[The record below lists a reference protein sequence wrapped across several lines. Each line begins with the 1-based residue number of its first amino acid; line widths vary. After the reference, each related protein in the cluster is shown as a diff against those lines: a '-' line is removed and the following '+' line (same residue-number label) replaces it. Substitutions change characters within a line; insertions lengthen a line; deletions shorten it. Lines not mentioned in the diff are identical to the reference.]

1 MIDRIKKYVREVW
14 VEMRKVAWPTIPELK
29 NSTGVVIVMVALIL
43 VFIGIIDRILTL
55 LVAQILG

>member
-1 MIDRIKKYVREVW
+1 MFDKIKKYVREVW

-29 NSTGVVIVMVALIL
+29 NSTSVVIVMVVILL

-55 LVAQILG
+55 LVSQILG